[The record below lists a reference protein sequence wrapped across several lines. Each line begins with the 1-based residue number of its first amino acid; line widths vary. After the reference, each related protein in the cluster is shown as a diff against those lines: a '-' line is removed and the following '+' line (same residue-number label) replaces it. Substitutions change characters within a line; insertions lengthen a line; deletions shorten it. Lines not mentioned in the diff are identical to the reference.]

1 MAEFRYTG
9 RTAEGKTVKGKLI
22 ANDEAELQNRLHEQN
37 IYLISAKQHD
47 TTKRAKQFKPQ
58 VLSDFARQMGT
69 LLAAGVTLVR
79 ALNIIANGEAVKPKE
94 KVVYQELLRQLRQG
108 TALSDAMENLNGVFP
123 SLMIYMYRSAESS
136 GNIDKVSLQLATHY
150 EKSYKLQSKVSSSL
164 TYPKLLVV
172 MIIGVVIIMVKLILP
187 KFADL
192 FAAMDQLPLATRIL
206 MGLSGFVENHWKL
219 LIIIIAAAAVLIR
232 SSLMIPAVRMVW
244 DRVKI
249 KAPMFGK
256 LNMTVYTSR
265 FARTLSSLY
274 SAGIPIVSSLQIA
287 RKTIGNEYIDRQFD
301 KVIPFVR
308 AGNNL
313 SDGVDSVDGFV
324 RKLTDNIRVGE
335 ETGSLDSM
343 LASSADIMEYDAD
356 LAIGKMVTI
365 IEPMML
371 IVMGGIVAFVLLA
384 VFSAL
389 MGSYGSLA
397 GMAG

>member
-1 MAEFRYTG
+1 MAEFKYVG
-9 RTAEGKTVKGKLI
+9 QTAEGKNVKGKMV
-22 ANDEAELQNRLHEQN
+22 ASDEAELQNRLHEHN
-37 IYLISAKQHD
+37 IYLVSAKEYDRQ
-47 TTKRAKQFKPQ
+47 KKAKQFKAQ
-58 VLSDFARQMGT
+58 VLSDFARQLGT
-69 LLAAGVTLVR
+69 LLGAGVTLVR

-94 KVVYQELLRQLRQG
+94 RVVYQELLRQLRQG
-108 TALSDAMENLNGVFP
+108 TALSDAMENMNGVFP

-136 GNIDKVSLQLATHY
+136 GNIDKVSMQLAVHY
-150 EKSYKLQSKVSSSL
+150 EKSYKLQGKISSSL
-164 TYPKLLVV
+164 TYPKLLSV
-172 MIIGVVIIMVKLILP
+172 MIVVVVIIMVKLILP

-192 FAAMDQLPLATRIL
+192 FATMDTLPLATRML
-206 MGLSGFVENHWKL
+206 MGFTELVENHWKL
-219 LIIIIAAAAVLIR
+219 LLIGIVVFGVLMR
-232 SSLMIPAVRMVW
+232 SMLMIPSVRLVW
-244 DRVKI
+244 DKI
-249 KAPMFGK
+249 KLKAPLFGK

-274 SAGIPIVSSLQIA
+274 SAGIPIVSALQIS
-287 RKTIGNEYIDRQFD
+287 RKTIGNEYIDSQFD

-313 SDGVDSVDGFV
+313 SDGIDTVDGFV

-356 LAIGKMVTI
+356 IAIGKMVTI
-365 IEPMML
+365 VEPMML
-371 IVMGGIVAFVLLA
+371 IIMGGIVAFVLLA

-397 GMAG
+397 GMA